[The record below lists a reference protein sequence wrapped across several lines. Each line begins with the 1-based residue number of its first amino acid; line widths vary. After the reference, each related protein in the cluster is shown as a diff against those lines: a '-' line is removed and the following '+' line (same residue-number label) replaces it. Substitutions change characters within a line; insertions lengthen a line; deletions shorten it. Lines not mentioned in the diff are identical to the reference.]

1 MSMSMSMFDEI
12 IDNQKLK
19 VWTKTISIHSEDRD
33 VSKYKDASKFTVH
46 IPDPIKNVTSIRVK
60 DVILPKHFS
69 YSDKYH
75 NTNIGIDISNQT
87 TEWITI
93 ENGYY
98 NTTSMIEQLKL
109 KINNYFATAAKDVSF
124 TLYENAF
131 DNRLHFVVSGDKP
144 TDCSFHLQFQDSS
157 SNSNHLDLNAFW
169 GLGYHLGF
177 EKKYDNSGN
186 IEKKS
191 SKKLVVGTDKI
202 LYNDK
207 YDNNKLKFL
216 NPNNIN
222 IVSHA
227 NLHLITSDFMHKIY
241 GKRAIYMELDG
252 FNSIDEIDPISARA
266 QFYKPNSSIAKLQL
280 SILNTEEDDTRIE
293 QDFLSNKTVF
303 KTPIERLDRCSFQF
317 RFHDGTLVDFAGNE
331 LSFSLEIEYI
341 E

>member
-12 IDNQKLK
+12 IDNKKLK

-33 VSKYKDASKFTVH
+33 VSKYKDASRFTVH

-75 NTNIGIDISNQT
+75 NTNIGISTNLT

-98 NTTSMIEQLKL
+98 NTTSMIDQLEL
-109 KINNYFATAAKDVSF
+109 KINHYFEDKKIDVSF
-124 TLYENAF
+124 TLHENTF
-131 DNRLHFVVSGDKP
+131 DNRLHFVVSGNNPNDL
-144 TDCSFHLQFQDSS
+144 SFHLQFQDSS
-157 SNSNHLDLNAFW
+157 STSNHLDLNAFW

-191 SKKLVVGTDKI
+191 SKIIDSDSKII

-207 YDNNKLKFL
+207 LKDNKLTFL
-216 NPNNIN
+216 NANNIN
-222 IVSHA
+222 IHGHDK
-227 NLHLITSDFMHKIY
+227 LHVITSDFMHKIY